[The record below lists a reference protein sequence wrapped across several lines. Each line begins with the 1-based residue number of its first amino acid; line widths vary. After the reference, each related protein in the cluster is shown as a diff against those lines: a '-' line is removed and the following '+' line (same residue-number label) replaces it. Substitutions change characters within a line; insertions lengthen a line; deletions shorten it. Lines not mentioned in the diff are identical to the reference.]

1 MNKQAGVLKE
11 DFGEKY
17 REERVMELKDLIR
30 PELILSNVSAET
42 DEEALKQIVERLLQE
57 GYVEQGYFEMLLAR
71 ERKFPTGLETAPFA
85 VALPHTEPDYVVRP
99 CIAIAKLK
107 EPVSFLEMA
116 GSGREVQVHYIF
128 NLVLQKSEQQ
138 LELLQLLMG
147 VFSNENIMKS
157 LEKEERPE
165 EIAKILSNIKES

>member
-1 MNKQAGVLKE
+1 MTGVQ
-11 DFGEKY
+11 
-17 REERVMELKDLIR
+17 
-30 PELILSNVSAET
+30 T
-42 DEEALKQIVERLLQE
+42 C
-57 GYVEQGYFEMLLAR
+57 
-71 ERKFPTGLETAPFA
+71 
-85 VALPHTEPDYVVRP
+85 ALPIYVVRP